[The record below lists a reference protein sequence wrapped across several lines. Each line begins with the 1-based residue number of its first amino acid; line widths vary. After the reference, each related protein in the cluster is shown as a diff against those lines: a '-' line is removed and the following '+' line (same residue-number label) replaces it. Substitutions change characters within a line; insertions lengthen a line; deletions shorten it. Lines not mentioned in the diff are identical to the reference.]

1 MILFNSLKDERGE
14 WKMKMK
20 ILLAVVITVVV
31 VMFVVIFGT
40 RQKILGNMSDYI
52 QDMKTS
58 SSDFSFTG
66 SEGDR
71 IKVSLRT
78 TVKNGTVDFILS
90 DSKGNVVTE
99 FDRARALETFV
110 DLSYDDTYTLTAIY
124 KEFTGRFSAKI
135 SKERF

>member
-1 MILFNSLKDERGE
+1 
-14 WKMKMK
+14 MKMK
-20 ILLAVVITVVV
+20 ILLAVVISVVV
-31 VMFVVIFGT
+31 VIFVVIFCT

-90 DSKGNVVTE
+90 DSKGNVVAE
-99 FDRARALETFV
+99 LDRARALETFV
-110 DLSYDDTYTLTAIY
+110 DLSYDDTYTLTARY
-124 KEFTGRFSAKI
+124 KEFTGSFSAKV
-135 SKERF
+135 SKKRF